1 MLLCVLKWLAGCCV
15 LMPYLRDCSF
25 YSRSPVYSQD
35 NGVAK
40 WLCPFCSSQRTAEV
54 LVKFHWEFWCE
65 IVVGVPRHDPR
76 FNFQSYII
84 FVERNAHRQMSHK
97 CDVKQRDSICC
108 NRTASD
114 SLDNRFPRIRE
125 GHPAT
130 APPIPSSTSDH
141 SGLAWITAPISPKWL
156 FGTIQLFL
164 TSASEGAHMLIDS
177 DFNNEFKRQE
187 MFVGQ
192 LAVLWHSTVEQSF
205 IHFFLVKIAA
215 SQGYCWLRGLEW
227 TQPGP

>member
-1 MLLCVLKWLAGCCV
+1 MLTDRWVINVMWNNVIQYAATEQHLTALTIVFLA
-15 LMPYLRDCSF
+15 S
-25 YSRSPVYSQD
+25 
-35 NGVAK
+35 
-40 WLCPFCSSQRTAEV
+40 
-54 LVKFHWEFWCE
+54 
-65 IVVGVPRHDPR
+65 
-76 FNFQSYII
+76 
-84 FVERNAHRQMSHK
+84 ER
-97 CDVKQRDSICC
+97 
-108 NRTASD
+108 
-114 SLDNRFPRIRE
+114 
-125 GHPAT
+125 AT
-130 APPIPSSTSDH
+130 QQQPPPIPSSTSDH